1 MSILVSMRRALPAAV
16 VLMSLLAA
24 APAWGDESGVLVR
37 RALVYRVAGGSR
49 PLRLD
54 LYRPQTPGA
63 GRSPAMVWI
72 HGGGF
77 VGGSRGDMEG
87 YATALAQRG
96 WTAVSIDYR
105 LTTPS
110 GLRRRGYVPEI
121 TAARQDAQ
129 AAIRWVRRHAA
140 GLGVDPARIF
150 VGGYSA
156 GAVTSLYAA
165 EFSGGP
171 ASRVAGVVSIA
182 GGGAIDAI
190 DRHDPPALMFHGT
203 RDGSVPFSWARQTCT
218 AYHQAGARCRLVVFP
233 GAGHEI
239 AGTKFDT
246 IVATTVRWAAAP
258 R

>member
-1 MSILVSMRRALPAAV
+1 MRRI
-16 VLMSLLAA
+16 LLAA
-24 APAWGDESGVLVR
+24 CVLCAATAVAPACADQ
-37 RALVYRVAGGSR
+37 VAGVAVHRGLLYRSG
-49 PLRLD
+49 LRLD
-54 LYRPQTPGA
+54 LYRPAAPTA
-63 GRSPAMVWI
+63 GRGPAMVWI

-77 VGGSRGDMEG
+77 VGGDRSAMEG

-105 LTTPS
+105 LSTPG

-121 TAARQDAQ
+121 TDARHDAQ
-129 AAIRWVRRHAA
+129 AAIRWVRRRAA
-140 GLGVDPARIF
+140 SLGVDPARIF

-165 EFSGGP
+165 EVGDAG
-171 ASRVAGVVSIA
+171 VAGVVSIA
-182 GGGAIDAI
+182 GGGAEEAI

-203 RDGSVPFSWARQTCT
+203 RDDQVPFRWARETCA
-218 AYHQAGARCRLVVFP
+218 AYRQAGVDCRLVVFP

-239 AGTKFDT
+239 AGTKFDA
-246 IVATTVRWAAAP
+246 IVAATARWAAA

>member
-77 VGGSRGDMEG
+77 VSGSRGDMEG

-150 VGGYSA
+150 P
-156 GAVTSLYAA
+156 
-165 EFSGGP
+165 GP
-171 ASRVAGVVSIA
+171 
-182 GGGAIDAI
+182 
-190 DRHDPPALMFHGT
+190 
-203 RDGSVPFSWARQTCT
+203 RDGWVPFGGARQTCT
-218 AYHQAGARCRLVVFP
+218 AYPQAGARCRLVVFP

-239 AGTKFDT
+239 AGTK
-246 IVATTVRWAAAP
+246 
-258 R
+258 